1 MWRTAGVPGGTAYA
15 MTAADPFAEIWQM
28 KVLVTGGTG
37 VVGKAAV
44 DRLLEHGHTVRLFS
58 RNADH
63 DARQWSAG
71 VEPYAGNVGD
81 EASVRGAADG
91 CDAVLHVAG
100 IVQESPPDVTFRNVN
115 VEGTRRMVHE
125 ARRAGASRFVYV
137 SSLGAERGSSDY
149 HRSKKEAEDVVQA
162 EFPGDWLV
170 LRPGNVYGPGDEVIS
185 TLLTMVRTLPAVPV
199 VGGGEQPFQP
209 IWAEDLGEAIARA
222 VEGAVPGRQVLEL
235 AGPETTSMSD
245 LLDLLEKFTQRNPV
259 RIPVP
264 EWLARSGVDVAES
277 LGVPLPVNSDQLT
290 MLVEENVIR
299 PGRVNALTEVFR
311 IEPTRLAEGLAK
323 LTDALPERLPDEG
336 VGALH
341 RQRYWADIRGSR
353 CSAQELFDLV
363 RTEFHT
369 LPPSGLLEVGAEP
382 GTQQRAL
389 EEGET
394 LTLAIPLRG
403 NIQVRV
409 EEIAGMAIT
418 AVTLEGHPLSG
429 AIRFMVEDHGETI
442 RFEIR
447 SYTRRS
453 NLIDQIGMATV
464 GNLAQRATWQGVVTE
479 VVRRSGGEAVDG
491 VKSEQGTLDDD
502 DARKVE
508 KWIDDVVMR
517 FRRKRDAEEKAGK
530 SE

>member
-1 MWRTAGVPGGTAYA
+1 
-15 MTAADPFAEIWQM
+15 M

-44 DRLLEHGHTVRLFS
+44 DHLLEHGHTVRLFS
-58 RNADH
+58 RHADH

-71 VEPYAGNVGD
+71 VEPYPGSVGED
-81 EASVRGAADG
+81 ASVRGAADG

-100 IVQESPPDVTFRNVN
+100 VVQESPPEVTFGNVN

-125 ARRAGASRFVYV
+125 ARRAGVSRFVYV
-137 SSLGAERGSSDY
+137 SSLGAERGTSDY

-162 EFPGDWLV
+162 EFPGDWLI

-199 VGGGEQPFQP
+199 IGGGDQPFQP
-209 IWAEDLGEAIARA
+209 IWADDLGEAIARA
-222 VEGAVPGRQVLEL
+222 VEGTGEGRQVLEL
-235 AGPETTSMSD
+235 AGPETTTMSD

-264 EWLARSGVDVAES
+264 EWLARSGAGVAET
-277 LGVPLPVNSDQLT
+277 LGVALPVNSDQIT

-299 PGRVNALTEVFR
+299 PGRPNALTEVFG
-311 IEPTRLAEGLAK
+311 IEPTPLAEGLSK

-353 CSAQELFDLV
+353 LSAQQLFDLV

-382 GTQQRAL
+382 GTEQRPL

-418 AVTLEGHPLSG
+418 AITLEGHPLSG
-429 AIRFMVEDHGETI
+429 AIRFLVEDRMETV

-464 GNLAQRATWQGVVTE
+464 GNLAQRATWQAVVAE
-479 VVRRSGGEAVDG
+479 VVRRSGGEAEDG
-491 VKSEQGTLDDD
+491 VQSEQGTLDEEE
-502 DARKVE
+502 AGKVE
-508 KWIDDVVMR
+508 KWIDEVVMR
-517 FRRKRDAEEKAGK
+517 YRRNVDAEAQAGNGG
-530 SE
+530 